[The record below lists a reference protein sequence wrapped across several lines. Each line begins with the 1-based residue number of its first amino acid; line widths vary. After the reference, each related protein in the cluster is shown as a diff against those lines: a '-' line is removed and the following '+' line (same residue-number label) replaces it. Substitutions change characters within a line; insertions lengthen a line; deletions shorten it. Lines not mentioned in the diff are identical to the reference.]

1 MNKLIIFI
9 YGIIAYLIGMGA
21 LTFFILFIG
30 GWDFLPLHI
39 DSGIAGSIS
48 SALIINIGLITLF
61 GVHHTVTARPGFK
74 RTMEPVIPK
83 AIERST
89 YVLISGVLLAA
100 ICLNWQPISGTLW
113 TINNEFVRTSLIVI
127 QIVGWTMVVVASFLI
142 NHFELFGLQRVY
154 CNLVNKDEQN
164 PNFTDRLLYKVVR
177 HPLQLGIIIGMWS
190 APTMSMTHLMLASTM
205 TIYIFIGLYYEEKDL
220 VTFLGKDYEDYQM
233 RVRKLLPIP
242 K

>member
-1 MNKLIIFI
+1 MNKLLTFI
-9 YGIIAYLIGMGA
+9 YGIVAYLVGMAA

-30 GWDFLPLHI
+30 GWDFIPHHI
-39 DSGIAGSIS
+39 DSGTAGPLGM
-48 SALIINIGLITLF
+48 AFIINIGLIAVF
-61 GVHHTVTARPGFK
+61 SVHHTVTARPSFK
-74 RTMEPVIPK
+74 RAMEPVIPK

-100 ICLNWQPISGTLW
+100 ICLYWQALSGTLW
-113 TINNEFVRTSLIVI
+113 DVNNGLVRTSLII
-127 QIVGWTMVVVASFLI
+127 LQIFGWTMVVAASFLI

-154 CNLVNKDEQN
+154 CNLVSKDEQN
-164 PNFTDRLLYKVVR
+164 PHFTDRLLYKVVR

-190 APTMSMTHLMLASTM
+190 TPTMSMTHLMLASTM

-220 VTFLGKDYEDYQM
+220 VTFLGKDYEDYQK
-233 RVRKLLPIP
+233 RVHKLLPIP